1 MITTNYTKE
10 ELLYLGINS
19 VGENVQ
25 VSRKCSMYGASR
37 ISFGNNVRIDDFCVL
52 SAGSG
57 GISIG
62 NFVHIAVF
70 TSLQGEGQIVL
81 EDFVGLS
88 SRVSIY
94 SSNDDYFGT
103 YLSNPTVPVQF
114 TGVQSGPVTIGKHV
128 LVGSGSVVLPNVKIG
143 QGAVVGALS
152 LIQESCE
159 EFYIYKGNPAK
170 KLLKRSKNLLEI
182 EKQLMEYLKSNEST
196 GS

>member
-1 MITTNYTKE
+1 MITSNYTKE
-10 ELLYLGINS
+10 ELLTLGIAS

-62 NFVHIAVF
+62 SFVHIAVF
-70 TSLQGEGQIVL
+70 SSIQGEGPIVL
-81 EDFVGLS
+81 KDFVGLS
-88 SRVSIY
+88 SRVSVY

-103 YLSNPTVPVQF
+103 YLSNPTVPAQF
-114 TGVQSGPVTIGKHV
+114 TGIQSGPVTIGKHV
-128 LVGSGSVVLPNVKIG
+128 LVGSGSVILPNVNVG
-143 QGAVVGALS
+143 NGAVVGALS
-152 LIQESCE
+152 LIQENCE

-170 KLLKRSKNLLEI
+170 KLLKRSKNLLEV
-182 EKQLMEYLKSNEST
+182 EKQFIEYLKS
-196 GS
+196 